1 MGVHKIGK
9 ELDRRGVQTRRG
21 GKWSTT
27 TVMGILNNEKYVGDV
42 RYNKTYTDDS
52 FRRHRN
58 KGDVD
63 SPEVKDHHEAII
75 SREMYATAHDVLEQ
89 RLRERGIRHDDEKY
103 QRRFAFSSKIIC
115 GECGTTFKRQ
125 VISSGISWCCKKH
138 IADKDSCSMKF
149 IHEEAFQSAF
159 TTMLNKLIF
168 TRKILLRPYYNAL
181 RVAGSDEN
189 LQRIMSL
196 KESIQK
202 NSDRKCE
209 LKKLRVKGII
219 DAVMYTQEL
228 NRIEKQNEESRRE
241 IQNLGNIESG
251 LMLRETEKLLH
262 FIEATEMLDAY
273 NEELFVSFV
282 DSIIVYSRDSVGFKL
297 KCGLTLKEALCTD
310 TKS

>member
-1 MGVHKIGK
+1 
-9 ELDRRGVQTRRG
+9 
-21 GKWSTT
+21 
-27 TVMGILNNEKYVGDV
+27 
-42 RYNKTYTDDS
+42 
-52 FRRHRN
+52 
-58 KGDVD
+58 
-63 SPEVKDHHEAII
+63 
-75 SREMYATAHDVLEQ
+75 
-89 RLRERGIRHDDEKY
+89 
-103 QRRFAFSSKIIC
+103 
-115 GECGTTFKRQ
+115 
-125 VISSGISWCCKKH
+125 
-138 IADKDSCSMKF
+138 MKF

-168 TRKILLRPYYNAL
+168 TRKILLRPYYNVL

-189 LQRIMSL
+189 LQRIMGL

-202 NSDRKCE
+202 NADRKCE

-262 FIEATEMLDAY
+262 FIDTAETQDAY
-273 NEELFVSFV
+273 NEELFISFV
-282 DSIIVYSRDSVGFKL
+282 DSIIVYSRNSVGFKL

-310 TKS
+310 TRS